1 MYAVIETGGQQYK
14 IKQGDT
20 LKIEKIPAEVG
31 NTIKFDKVLLV
42 NTGEQC
48 VVGSPYL
55 KDVSVESEVLMQ
67 DRHRKVIVFKYKR
80 RKGYQK
86 KRGHRQH
93 FTKVRILK
101 INS

>member
-14 IKQGDT
+14 IKEGDT
-20 LKIEKIPAEVG
+20 LKIEKVPAEVG
-31 NTIKFDKVLLV
+31 NTIKFDKVLMV

-48 VVGSPYL
+48 LIGNPYL
-55 KDVSVESEVLMQ
+55 KDATVESEVLMQ

>member
-14 IKQGDT
+14 IKEGDT
-20 LKIEKIPAEVG
+20 LKIEKVPAEIG

-42 NTGEQC
+42 NTGEKC
-48 VVGSPYL
+48 RIGNPYV
-55 KDVSVESEVLMQ
+55 KDVTVESEVLLQ

-101 INS
+101 INA